1 MAFLFLKVRSMPK
14 FVKKYADLHAVV
26 QEALQTFVA
35 EVNEGIFPD
44 LEHSYT
50 GQKEKICKLY

>member
-1 MAFLFLKVRSMPK
+1 MPK
-14 FVKKYADLHAVV
+14 FVKKYADLHAAV